1 MQLAASKFLE
11 EPWFRRRS
19 VSPAVVRQE
28 PGRVEER
35 VRSPAALP
43 LAVLPAV
50 LRLAVLRLAQARS
63 AGPPRSARPPAS
75 ADFLARA
82 VADSPTGPGTRQ
94 QRALESLSESF
105 DFRGFRTFLGL

>member
-43 LAVLPAV
+43 LAV

>member
-43 LAVLPAV
+43 LAVPL
-50 LRLAVLRLAQARS
+50 LAQARS
-63 AGPPRSARPPAS
+63 AGPPRFARPPAS
-75 ADFLARA
+75 ADSLACA
-82 VADSPTGPGTRQ
+82 VADSLTQPVARR
-94 QRALESLSESF
+94 QRALESLIESF
-105 DFRGFRTFLGL
+105 DFRGFPNVLGSLARAAASCH